1 MFLLVIDEVVDL
13 VVDSSTLGV
22 ANVVDGVILV
32 STLNLLVVVESNT
45 VGILILDLDGMISND
60 SFEVDG
66 IASVLVDALEML
78 GTTFVVGI
86 LVLGVVVGI
95 DLDVEVLLLDEIL
108 GVDDCDGST
117 PVVLDDLLNLDIIS
131 SYDFFM
137 DNTASHPV
145 YSVVVDGVT
154 LDEVALVDD
163 ELVTLG
169 LLLGVLVDVELLVEG
184 VVFDV
189 DDVIN

>member
-1 MFLLVIDEVVDL
+1 
-13 VVDSSTLGV
+13 
-22 ANVVDGVILV
+22 
-32 STLNLLVVVESNT
+32 
-45 VGILILDLDGMISND
+45 
-60 SFEVDG
+60 
-66 IASVLVDALEML
+66 
-78 GTTFVVGI
+78 
-86 LVLGVVVGI
+86 
-95 DLDVEVLLLDEIL
+95 
-108 GVDDCDGST
+108 
-117 PVVLDDLLNLDIIS
+117 
-131 SYDFFM
+131 M

-163 ELVTLG
+163 ELVTIG